1 MKGLDKLLLSM
12 KLVARSIA
20 QIFSWKLEARSWK
33 LEASGWKPLF
43 NLKSIA
49 IALILISTSCK
60 DLLEPEPIDLLT
72 DDVVLNEPKDVPNVE
87 IGLYSA
93 FRNIVPST
101 VIAGDATADMLIH
114 NGTFTQYRELG
125 TKQITSAN
133 ASAAALWGS
142 IYNTV
147 YIANFILEK
156 LPTVPGVK
164 TSDLNRVLATAH
176 FIRGYAY
183 FVALHTFGGVPK
195 VTETAI
201 DANRNIE
208 RATEAEIS
216 NFVLDDFTQ
225 ALGKLPQEPSSPAFA
240 GEYAVRAM
248 LAKFFLYQKDF
259 VKAEQYAT
267 DVIAS
272 ALYKLEPKFETLVK
286 EDFTDEAILEVGY
299 TLSDDPGTSGNIGL
313 NNLFVGR
320 REIIPSNQAVVALA
334 SNESGDRFSSISF
347 NVNQLKGNDNGWS
360 VAKYGT
366 ADQDNNNVVALR
378 LGEMY
383 LIRAEARAQ
392 RNKVTGVGS
401 AQEDIN
407 VLRTRAKAPLIT
419 SASQSQMI
427 LLIEQERLYEL
438 AYEGHRWYDLVR
450 TSRAKDVMSA
460 FSGNWQDK
468 FELWPIPQREILNN
482 PALAENQNPGY

>member
-1 MKGLDKLLLSM
+1 MKSEYQFILNVKSAPCFQLLAASSIVQIFGL
-12 KLVARSIA
+12 KLVASR
-20 QIFSWKLEARSWK
+20 L
-33 LEASGWKPLF
+33 KPLLF
-43 NLKSIA
+43 IFVLVFST
-49 IALILISTSCK
+49 TSCT

-93 FRNIVPST
+93 FRDIVPAT
-101 VIAGDATADMLIH
+101 VIAGDATADMLTH

-133 ASAAALWGS
+133 SSAADLWGS
-142 IYNTV
+142 IYNSI
-147 YIANFILEK
+147 YIANFILER
-156 LPTVPGVK
+156 LPSVQGVK
-164 TSDLNRVLATAH
+164 TSDLNRVMGTAH

-183 FVALHTFGGVPK
+183 FIALNTFGGVPK
-195 VTETAI
+195 VTETTI
-201 DANRNIE
+201 DANRNIA
-208 RATEAEIS
+208 RATKLEIL
-216 NFVLDDFTQ
+216 NFVIEDFTE
-225 ALGKLPQEPSSPAFA
+225 ALTKLPKEPSGPAYA

-248 LAKFFLYQKDF
+248 LAKFYLYQKDF
-259 VKAEQYAT
+259 VKAEQFAT
-267 DVIAS
+267 EVIS
-272 ALYKLEPKFETLVK
+272 SELYKLEPKFETLVK

-299 TLSDDPGTSGNIGL
+299 TLSDDPGTNGNIGL

-334 SNESGDRFSSISF
+334 SDESGDRFSSISF

-383 LIRAEARAQ
+383 LIRAEARVQ
-392 RNKVTGVGS
+392 LSKVTGAGS

-407 VLRTRAKAPLIT
+407 VLRSRANAPLI
-419 SASQSQMI
+419 ASVTQSQMI
-427 LLIEQERLYEL
+427 LLIEQERVYEL
-438 AYEGHRWYDLVR
+438 AYEGNRWYDLVR
-450 TSRAKDVMSA
+450 TERAKDVMPA
-460 FSGNWQDK
+460 FSSNWKVQ
-468 FELWPIPQREILNN
+468 FELWPIPQREMLNN
-482 PALAENQNPGY
+482 PALAGNQNPGY